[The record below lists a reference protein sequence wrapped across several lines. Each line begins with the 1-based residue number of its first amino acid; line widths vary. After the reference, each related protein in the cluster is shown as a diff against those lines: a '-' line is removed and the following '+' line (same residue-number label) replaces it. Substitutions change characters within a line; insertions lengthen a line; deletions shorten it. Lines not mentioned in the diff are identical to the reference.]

1 MPRNHGKLKI
11 RWIVQNAARNA
22 TFGMR
27 RATLLEKAKELS
39 ILCQI
44 PVAMVV
50 YGPGN
55 AKPAFWPEDLDEA
68 KGIMQRYLELPE
80 ASKETHRLDNEGFLR
95 QALKKMGKRLESYKA
110 TARQL
115 EVNLILNDISLG
127 RRSNLDD
134 LAPELAAA
142 VRSDV
147 ALLRSSIYE
156 RVNSLTSA
164 AAAVVPPPLAPEEAA
179 AAMLVS
185 SQEEPL
191 MVAPLGMAPPM
202 VANSPLFVLP
212 PPPLDPEM
220 LLVPPQEPLMAPLQ
234 EPLMAPPIAMA
245 PPMVANSPLFVLPSP
260 PLEPELLLVPMQEP
274 LMAPSQEPLMVPQ
287 FAMAPPMLA
296 DVPLLVPVPHTLQ
309 AAVGDPLAPAAG
321 VGVDDDEDEDDGFPR
336 GGSYLLEVADAILDD
351 GSGRQA
357 TNEDVDCLLWEHGL
371 ESFIK
376 PKPM

>member
-1 MPRNHGKLKI
+1 MDRPGRRAGRDAFRI
-11 RWIVQNAARNA
+11 
-22 TFGMR
+22 R
-27 RATLLEKAKELS
+27 RATLLEKSKELS

-55 AKPAFWPEDLDEA
+55 AEPAFWPEDLDEA
-68 KGIMQRYLELPE
+68 KGIMRRYLELPE
-80 ASKETHRLDNEGFLR
+80 ASKETHRLDNKGFLR
-95 QALKKMGKRLESYKA
+95 QALKKMGKRFESYKA

-127 RRSNLDD
+127 RRRNLDD

-142 VRSDV
+142 VRSAV
-147 ALLRSSIYE
+147 NLLRSSIYE
-156 RVNSLTSA
+156 RVNSFTSA
-164 AAAVVPPPLAPEEAA
+164 AMAAVPPPLAPQEAA
-179 AAMLVS
+179 TSTLVS

-191 MVAPLGMAPPM
+191 MVAPL
-202 VANSPLFVLP
+202 
-212 PPPLDPEM
+212 
-220 LLVPPQEPLMAPLQ
+220 
-234 EPLMAPPIAMA
+234 AMA

-260 PLEPELLLVPMQEP
+260 PLEPELLLVPPQEP
-274 LMAPSQEPLMVPQ
+274 LMEPLQEPLMVPP
-287 FAMAPPMLA
+287 FAMALPMAA
-296 DVPLLVPVPHTLQ
+296 DVPVLVPVPHTLQ

-321 VGVDDDEDEDDGFPR
+321 VGVDDDDRDDGFPR

-357 TNEDVDCLLWEHGL
+357 TDEDVDRLLWEHGL

>member
-1 MPRNHGKLKI
+1 MPRNHGKLKT
-11 RWIVQNAARNA
+11 RWIVQDAARDA
-22 TFGMR
+22 TFRMR

-39 ILCQI
+39 IICQI

-55 AKPAFWPEDLDEA
+55 AEPAFWPEDLDEA
-68 KGIMQRYLELPE
+68 KGIMRRYLELPE

-95 QALKKMGKRLESYKA
+95 QALKKMGKRFESYKA

-142 VRSDV
+142 VRSAV
-147 ALLRSSIYE
+147 NLLRSSIYE

-164 AAAVVPPPLAPEEAA
+164 AMEAVPPQLAPEEAA
-179 AAMLVS
+179 TAMLVS

-191 MVAPLGMAPPM
+191 MVAPLAMAPPM

-212 PPPLDPEM
+212 PPPLDPEL

-234 EPLMAPPIAMA
+234 EPLMVPP
-245 PPMVANSPLFVLPSP
+245 
-260 PLEPELLLVPMQEP
+260 
-274 LMAPSQEPLMVPQ
+274 
-287 FAMAPPMLA
+287 FAMAPPMAA
-296 DVPLLVPVPHTLQ
+296 DVPVPHTLH
-309 AAVGDPLAPAAG
+309 AAVGDPLAPSAG
-321 VGVDDDEDEDDGFPR
+321 VGVEDDEDGFPR
-336 GGSYLLEVADAILDD
+336 DGSYLLEVADAILDD

-357 TNEDVDCLLWEHGL
+357 TDEDVNRLLWEHGL

-376 PKPM
+376 PKPKPM